1 VALKRILPVLLLDG
15 RRLVKTVQ
23 FKNPSY
29 IGDPLNAIKIF
40 NEKEVDELV
49 LLDISASRARRAPQ
63 FDLIQEC
70 ASECFMPFSYGG
82 GVSSLNDF
90 ARLYKL
96 GVEKVIVNTLCLL
109 HPELVRRAAREFG
122 SSSIVGSVD
131 YRDGL
136 FRRRR
141 VFSSSG
147 RMTRRGLLD
156 HCRFLAEYVGVGE
169 LLLNSVDRDGTWRG
183 YDVPTIREIAAAVHV
198 PLVACGG
205 AGSVA
210 DLQEV
215 LRQTDA
221 NAAAIGSLAVYRKQG
236 QGVLISF
243 PARHNVMLEE
253 TQALT

>member
-1 VALKRILPVLLLDG
+1 MALKRILPVLLLDG

-23 FKNPSY
+23 FKNPAY
-29 IGDPLNAIKIF
+29 IGDPLNAIRIF

-49 LLDISASRARRAPQ
+49 LLDISASRVRRAPQ

-82 GVSSLNDF
+82 GVSSLDDF

-96 GVEKVIVNTLCLL
+96 GVEKVIVNTLCLT
-109 HPELVRRAAREFG
+109 HPELVRRSTREFG

-131 YRDGL
+131 YRRTL
-136 FRRRR
+136 FRHRR

-147 RMTRRGLLD
+147 AVTGRGLLD
-156 HCRFLAEYVGVGE
+156 HCRFLAEDVGVGE
-169 LLLNSVDRDGTWRG
+169 LLLNSVDRDGTWQG
-183 YDVPTIREIAAAVHV
+183 YDVATIREIAEAVPV

-215 LRQTDA
+215 LRETDA
-221 NAAAIGSLAVYRKQG
+221 NAAALGSMAVYQKKG

-243 PARHNVMLEE
+243 PARHHVIPEE
-253 TQALT
+253 IEA